1 MVRLSSSNAFI
12 LLASACAGVAVGVAL
27 THPEKRNPGAQKPAR
42 DSAIV
47 AMAPLPDDPETIR
60 LAALAGRPSE
70 ARAKIRALLET
81 GSPDSEIATWLA
93 PLLIAD
99 PDWLETFILTVP
111 EERRI
116 GLVRVT
122 FMEIGNLHPGS
133 VWELLKRSPFAAM
146 AAKKADGTPDY
157 KGLELFWRITET
169 DKTAAVLFDPALGF
183 SDAELAR
190 YLRIGGRKL
199 PTARRVLE
207 EWTAGRWAGEAPEFI
222 RDAWYRLNKRDPAT
236 LAELEKKTPE
246 SLRSYF
252 ENYRA
257 RTSVTT
263 KTNADGLIV
272 SDPSVEDLRR
282 IGPTEVKNMAEGRA
296 MAARPLPLSTLAK
309 LPPEIRGPAINNY
322 FEWLYPFSEEAA
334 SEAISSLDQLDLTP
348 AERQSLL
355 KSAAGLTLQE
365 QGDYRTALELAAR
378 MPDATARAEFEKE
391 AWEDWA
397 KQDPEDALSH
407 AATLPEGELKRRVEE
422 LVKESTP

>member
-1 MVRLSSSNAFI
+1 MTRKTDLLACGPWMVRLSSASSFV
-12 LLASACAGVAVGVAL
+12 LLASACAGVAVGVFL
-27 THPEKRNPGAQKPAR
+27 TDPGKKIAGKQETAG
-42 DSAIV
+42 DAAV
-47 AMAPLPDDPETIR
+47 VTAAPLPDDPETIR

-70 ARAKIRALLET
+70 ARAKIKALLEA

-122 FMEIGNLHPGS
+122 FMEIGKLHPDS

-146 AAKKADGTPDY
+146 AAKRADGTPDY
-157 KGLELFWRITET
+157 KWLELFWRITET
-169 DKTAAVLFDPALGF
+169 DKTASVLFDPALGF

-207 EWTAGRWAGEAPEFI
+207 EWAAGRWAGEAPDFI

-236 LAELEKKTPE
+236 LAELEKKIPE

-252 ENYRA
+252 EKFRA
-257 RTSVTT
+257 RTDLTA
-263 KTNADGLIV
+263 KLNAEGLII

-282 IGPTEVKNMAEGRA
+282 IGPT
-296 MAARPLPLSTLAK
+296 
-309 LPPEIRGPAINNY
+309 
-322 FEWLYPFSEEAA
+322 
-334 SEAISSLDQLDLTP
+334 
-348 AERQSLL
+348 
-355 KSAAGLTLQE
+355 
-365 QGDYRTALELAAR
+365 
-378 MPDATARAEFEKE
+378 
-391 AWEDWA
+391 
-397 KQDPEDALSH
+397 
-407 AATLPEGELKRRVEE
+407 
-422 LVKESTP
+422 